1 VLTFDAIYYFK
12 FEEDFLAGRPAK
24 VRPESMPLMVMGG
37 TYVYTPHCCT
47 VTQGRIMLDKNMFF
61 LEVDQSSGDHM
72 LHFRSLA
79 RVFKARCEGPTQF
92 VWWGDVMRA
101 AYLVQLRTWSA
112 AEVDEWVQ
120 LIGCNQ
126 TDLFSTRNCDGA
138 KLIGCKARED
148 LHKLLGLTGAHAG
161 PWRQV

>member
-1 VLTFDAIYYFK
+1 
-12 FEEDFLAGRPAK
+12 
-24 VRPESMPLMVMGG
+24 
-37 TYVYTPHCCT
+37 
-47 VTQGRIMLDKNMFF
+47 MLDKNMFF